1 MAGKFWRNRH
11 AWAAGILL
19 SGLLWG
25 LCGCGTENAAH
36 APGEQES
43 ALYHGSWAV
52 PAEEAVAE
60 DLSAPQGSWQ
70 IPLGERESISLSV
83 PEDGEYILLLTYQVK
98 GDIVLRTSLTAQVG
112 EQSCTTQLFSVWRD
126 VTKQYG
132 TDRYGNQILPTQ
144 MTEKVPVDD
153 YVRDQTGVDCQPFR
167 FLLTKGEQTLTLESH
182 NADLELSRIRLVRAD
197 SVPDYA
203 KYRSALGEREAGKDK
218 IVIQGENYSVKSD
231 SSIRAASARNPS
243 LDPYDY
249 RYLLMCELDGDSC
262 GEAGQKVEY
271 AFVVETAGLY
281 RLTFHYRQGEVEDIP
296 VYRNIRVDGR
306 SLFRELNSVAFP

>member
-218 IVIQGENYSVKSD
+218 IVIQGPTPPYGRPAPGIRLWILMIIVICSCVSWTAIPAVKPD
-231 SSIRAASARNPS
+231 KRWNMPLRWKLPGFISSPS
-243 LDPYDY
+243 ITDRVKWRTFRYTAISGWMADP
-249 RYLLMCELDGDSC
+249 CSGS
-262 GEAGQKVEY
+262 
-271 AFVVETAGLY
+271 
-281 RLTFHYRQGEVEDIP
+281 
-296 VYRNIRVDGR
+296 
-306 SLFRELNSVAFP
+306 